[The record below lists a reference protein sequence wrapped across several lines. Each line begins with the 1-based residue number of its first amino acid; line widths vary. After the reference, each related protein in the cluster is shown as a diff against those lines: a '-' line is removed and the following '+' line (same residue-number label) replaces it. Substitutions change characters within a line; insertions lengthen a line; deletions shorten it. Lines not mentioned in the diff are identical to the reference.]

1 MLEVCK
7 KEYQKLYLEHKNE
20 LLKYRNH
27 YKGRTTNKASAPQDR
42 KIKLIDIEFD
52 KEKLRNLPAVQRKP
66 KKRRYYDVYSDDGVE
81 SGDDFSNSD
90 SESYNEKIAKNNKK
104 AQTRNRNVAKTTIE
118 PTTKKKEEETTK
130 RNYRLYKQLI
140 VIK

>member
-1 MLEVCK
+1 MLEACK
-7 KEYQKLYLEHKNE
+7 KEYQKLYLERKNLKQKYEEQQNE

-27 YKGRTTNKASAPQDR
+27 YKGRKINKAPAPQDR
-42 KIKLIDIEFD
+42 KIKLSDIEFD

-118 PTTKKKEEETTK
+118 SATKKRRRNNKKE
-130 RNYRLYKQLI
+130 L
-140 VIK
+140 

>member
-7 KEYQKLYLEHKNE
+7 KEYQKLYLEHKNLKQKYEKQQNE

-52 KEKLRNLPAVQRKP
+52 KEKLRNLPAVQRRP

-118 PTTKKKEEETTK
+118 PTTKKKRR
-130 RNYRLYKQLI
+130 RNNKKEL
-140 VIK
+140 